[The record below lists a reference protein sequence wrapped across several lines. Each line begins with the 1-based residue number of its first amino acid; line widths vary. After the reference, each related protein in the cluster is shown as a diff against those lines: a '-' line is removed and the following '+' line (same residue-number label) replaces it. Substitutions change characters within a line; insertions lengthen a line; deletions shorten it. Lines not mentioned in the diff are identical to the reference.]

1 MRKNIHYIYTIA
13 ATALVT
19 LLLLWF
25 FVAPEKKESIGLDDN
40 PFWISSSKQAHML
53 LNKALSRESHFAW
66 STGNHT
72 ASPIPTGAVG
82 PQKYINKLN
91 GLIQNTDIGKVSHQA
106 IKDGMNVILVI
117 GDGMGINHM
126 SLPIY
131 MRIAENS
138 KEKTYFENILN
149 EGSCGIT
156 LNNPVGGLV
165 TGSATSATS
174 IATGVKSF
182 LEVVSVDTNG
192 FPIKT
197 SLELAKENNYSTAI
211 ITDAGLTDGTPA
223 AFYAHSYNRDLE
235 NSIVE
240 QLINTKIDII
250 FGGGAKR
257 FIPNATN
264 LKDYEYFSDSE
275 YRFNANS
282 ARKDNKNLLTEFA
295 DNGYK
300 IISSKTGLVNLDK
313 NTDRVLGLFAPG
325 GLSAAIDRD
334 DEETGEPSLVLMAE
348 KAIKILKNKKR
359 NYFMMIEAARIDW
372 EAHDNDAG
380 AVYRAMEEMN
390 NILKVCYEE
399 YEKDK
404 KNTLLIF
411 TADHETGGL
420 SISYT
425 KVNKQNM
432 FSKKMK
438 SGDDWFSVTDP
449 LLFENFKKLKNQKRT
464 IHNDFGEAKS
474 AKELYEMLN
483 DNLDYEITFD
493 DAEIIYNTRKGYIKG
508 K

>member
-1 MRKNIHYIYTIA
+1 MRKNIHYIYIIA
-13 ATALVT
+13 ATVLLT
-19 LLLLWF
+19 LLFHWLF
-25 FVAPEKKESIGLDDN
+25 IAPANNDSIGLEDN
-40 PFWISSSKQAHML
+40 PFWISSSKRAHML
-53 LNKALSRESHFAW
+53 LNNALSRESHFAW
-66 STGNHT
+66 GTGNHT

-91 GLIQNTDIGKVSHQA
+91 GLIHNTDIGKVSHQA
-106 IKDGMNVILVI
+106 INDGMNVILVI

-138 KEKTYFENILN
+138 KEKTYFEKILN

-174 IATGVKSF
+174 IATGIKSY

-211 ITDAGLTDGTPA
+211 ITDAGITDGTPA

-240 QLINTKIDII
+240 QLINSKVDVI

-257 FIPNATN
+257 FIPNGTN
-264 LKDYEYFSDSE
+264 LKDYKYFSDSE
-275 YRFNANS
+275 NTFNANS
-282 ARKDNKNLLTEFA
+282 ARKDDKNLLLEFE

-300 IISSKTGLVNLDK
+300 IISSKTDLVNLDK

-334 DEETGEPSLVLMAE
+334 NEETGEPSLVQMTE
-348 KAIKILKNKKR
+348 KTIKMLKNKKR
-359 NYFMMIEAARIDW
+359 KYFMMIEAGRIDW

-390 NILKVCYEE
+390 SILKVCYEE
-399 YEKDK
+399 YQKNK

-425 KVNKQNM
+425 KVSNQNQ

-438 SGDDWFSVTDP
+438 SGDDWFSLTDP
-449 LLFENFKKLKNQKRT
+449 LLFENFRKLKNQKRA
-464 IHNDFGEAKS
+464 IHRDFGEAKS
-474 AKELYEMLN
+474 VKGLYEMLN
-483 DNLDYEITFD
+483 DNLDYDVTFD
-493 DAEIIYNTRKGYIKG
+493 EAEIIYNTKHDYKKG

>member
-1 MRKNIHYIYTIA
+1 MKKYIQYIYVIVATVLLTLLFLWLIIAPGKGDTIA
-13 ATALVT
+13 
-19 LLLLWF
+19 
-25 FVAPEKKESIGLDDN
+25 LDDN
-40 PFWISSSKQAHML
+40 PFWISSSKRAHMM
-53 LNKALSRESHFAW
+53 LNKALSKETHIAW
-66 STGNHT
+66 GTGNHT

-82 PQKYINKLN
+82 PQKYTNKLN
-91 GLIQNTDIGKVSHQA
+91 GLIHNTDIGKVSHQA

-138 KEKTYFENILN
+138 IEKTYFEKILN

-165 TGSATSATS
+165 AGSATSATS
-174 IATGVKSF
+174 IATGVQSY

-192 FPIKT
+192 FSIQT
-197 SLELAKENNYSTAI
+197 SLELAKESNYSTAI
-211 ITDAGLTDGTPA
+211 ITDAGITDGTPA

-257 FIPNATN
+257 FIPNGTMV
-264 LKDYEYFSDSE
+264 KDYKYFSDSDS
-275 YRFNANS
+275 RFNANS
-282 ARKDNKNLLTEFA
+282 ARKDDKNLLTEFE

-300 IISSKTGLVNLDK
+300 IISNKTDLLNLDD

-334 DEETGEPSLVLMAE
+334 DEETGEPSLVNMAE
-348 KAIKILKNKKR
+348 KTIKILKNKKR
-359 NYFMMIEAARIDW
+359 NYFMMIEAGRIDW

-390 NILKVCYEE
+390 DILKVCYDE
-399 YEKDK
+399 YRKGK

-425 KVNKQNM
+425 KVNK
-432 FSKKMK
+432 
-438 SGDDWFSVTDP
+438 
-449 LLFENFKKLKNQKRT
+449 
-464 IHNDFGEAKS
+464 
-474 AKELYEMLN
+474 
-483 DNLDYEITFD
+483 
-493 DAEIIYNTRKGYIKG
+493 
-508 K
+508 